1 MSWYDWLL
9 IAVLLLGMV
18 VRVIGRSIRAHAN
31 LKYGND
37 PDRKE
42 KQVRPGTT
50 LQLDWR
56 RNIDSNSNWAI
67 DSSFNNGL
75 ERYLQSD

>member
-18 VRVIGRSIRAHAN
+18 IRVIGRSIRAHAN

-37 PDRKE
+37 SDRKE
-42 KQVRPGTT
+42 KQVRLGTT
-50 LQLDWR
+50 LSWIGAGISILT
-56 RNIDSNSNWAI
+56 AI
-67 DSSFNNGL
+67 GL
-75 ERYLQSD
+75 LIALSIMD

>member
-37 PDRKE
+37 PDRK
-42 KQVRPGTT
+42 KSRCV
-50 LQLDWR
+50 
-56 RNIDSNSNWAI
+56 WALH
-67 DSSFNNGL
+67 SVGL
-75 ERYLQSD
+75 APEYRF

>member
-31 LKYGND
+31 L
-37 PDRKE
+37 
-42 KQVRPGTT
+42 
-50 LQLDWR
+50 
-56 RNIDSNSNWAI
+56 
-67 DSSFNNGL
+67 
-75 ERYLQSD
+75 

>member
-1 MSWYDWLL
+1 MIWYDWLL

-18 VRVIGRSIRAHAN
+18 IRVIGRSIRAYAN

-42 KQVRPGTT
+42 KQVRLGTT
-50 LQLDWR
+50 LSWIGAGISILT
-56 RNIDSNSNWAI
+56 AI
-67 DSSFNNGL
+67 GL
-75 ERYLQSD
+75 FIALLIMD

>member
-1 MSWYDWLL
+1 MIWYDWLL

-18 VRVIGRSIRAHAN
+18 VRIVGISIRAHAN

-42 KQVRPGTT
+42 KQVRLGTT
-50 LQLDWR
+50 LSWIGAGISILTAIGLLIALSI
-56 RNIDSNSNWAI
+56 ID
-67 DSSFNNGL
+67 
-75 ERYLQSD
+75 

>member
-1 MSWYDWLL
+1 MIWYDWLL

-18 VRVIGRSIRAHAN
+18 IRVIGRSIRAHAN

-42 KQVRPGTT
+42 KQVRLGTT
-50 LQLDWR
+50 LSW
-56 RNIDSNSNWAI
+56 IGAAI
-67 DSSFNNGL
+67 SILTAIGL
-75 ERYLQSD
+75 LIALSIMD